1 MTVTIPDRFLP
12 QIVRALE
19 NYAAY
24 MNATLRDPQPFEEII
39 ERLQNKPAKVA
50 VMPSPRAAMTMS
62 APVAPVSTSRKLK
75 RLP

>member
-24 MNATLRDPQPFEEII
+24 MNATLRDPRPFEEII
-39 ERLQNKPAKVA
+39 ERLQSKTAKVA
-50 VMPSPRAAMTMS
+50 VMPSPAAAMSKT
-62 APVAPVSTSRKLK
+62 APAATSRKL
-75 RLP
+75 RRRP